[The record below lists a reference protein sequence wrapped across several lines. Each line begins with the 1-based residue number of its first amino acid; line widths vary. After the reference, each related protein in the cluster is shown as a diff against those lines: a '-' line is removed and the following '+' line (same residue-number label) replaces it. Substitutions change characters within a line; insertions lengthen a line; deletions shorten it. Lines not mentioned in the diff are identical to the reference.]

1 MLVTNLKPQLGLVN
15 GSRGVVVAFEPAK
28 CFDEKEKEKE
38 VSVTDSSLLLPVVEF
53 RNGQKELIT
62 PITWEVPDMPAVK
75 RQQIPLKLAYA
86 ITIHKSQGATLDCA
100 LIDVG
105 SKTFEYGQAYVAL
118 SRVKDLESLYIHDL
132 DPQAFRAH
140 PKVKEFYET
149 SASASK
155 PIHT

>member
-1 MLVTNLKPQLGLVN
+1 
-15 GSRGVVVAFEPAK
+15 
-28 CFDEKEKEKE
+28 
-38 VSVTDSSLLLPVVEF
+38 
-53 RNGQKELIT
+53 
-62 PITWEVPDMPAVK
+62 MPAVK

-140 PKVKEFYET
+140 PKVKEFYE
-149 SASASK
+149 SSL
-155 PIHT
+155 PIPVHT